1 MGEFIVSPGEIIKE
15 YLDDRD
21 LSQKDVAQRIG
32 VSEKHL
38 SNLLNGK
45 TRLTE
50 EMSLKFEKLMP
61 EIPASFWLNY
71 EVKYQEYLAR
81 EKELVDLESQD
92 LKEIAKQFHF
102 KEVFG
107 RTSMTLVEQ
116 AAAMLKL
123 LGVSSFDRYRYA
135 CAGDFEFMQDSGEP
149 ESVVV
154 CVKLCEEEAEEQN
167 KDLSQIPYNKDKLIE
182 SLPRLKNI
190 ALNTEMDGS
199 LKSCRKLL
207 NRVGIYLVVLP
218 EITNAKVRGALT
230 TYRGHP
236 AIFISERYKTHD
248 HVWFTILHEL
258 GHLILHYDSKRTII
272 STEELASDAHKD
284 QEANEYA
291 RSFFVNEDAYDA
303 FISARKFTR
312 GCIVDF
318 AAEQGVDPGVI
329 VGFLQHDK
337 LLEFGKLN
345 DFKTY
350 C

>member
-1 MGEFIVSPGEIIKE
+1 MSEFIVSPGEIIKE
-15 YLDDRD
+15 YLDERD
-21 LSQKDVAQRIG
+21 FSQKDVAQRIG

-81 EKELVDLESQD
+81 EKELVDLEGQD
-92 LKEIAKQFHF
+92 LKEIAKRFHF

-107 RTSMTLVEQ
+107 RTKMTLVEQ

-135 CAGDFEFMQDSGEP
+135 CTGDFEFMQDSGEP

-154 CVKLCEEEAEEQN
+154 WIKLCEEEAEEQN
-167 KDLSQIPYNKDKLIE
+167 RDLSQIPYSKDELIE
-182 SLPRLKNI
+182 NLSRLKSI
-190 ALNTEMDGS
+190 ALNTEIDGS

-218 EITNAKVRGALT
+218 EIANAKVRGVLT

-236 AIFISERYKTHD
+236 AIFISKRYKTHD
-248 HVWFTILHEL
+248 HIWFTILHEL
-258 GHLILHYDSKRTII
+258 GHLILHYDSKQTII
-272 STEELASDAHKD
+272 STEELASDTHKD
-284 QEANEYA
+284 YEANEYA
-291 RSFFVNEDAYDA
+291 RSFFVDEDSYHA
-303 FISARKFTR
+303 FVSSGEFTR
-312 GCIVDF
+312 GRIIGF
-318 AAEQGVDPGVI
+318 AANQGIDPGMVI
-329 VGFLQHDK
+329 GFLQHDK
-337 LLEFGKLN
+337 LIEYNKLN
-345 DFKTY
+345 EFKTY